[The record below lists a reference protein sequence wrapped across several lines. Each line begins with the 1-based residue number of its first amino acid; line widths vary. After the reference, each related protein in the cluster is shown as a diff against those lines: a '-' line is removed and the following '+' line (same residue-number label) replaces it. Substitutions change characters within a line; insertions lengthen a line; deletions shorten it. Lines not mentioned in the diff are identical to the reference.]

1 MIKAIIGSMMGSLIL
16 FGAVGYFIYKK
27 YGDRI
32 SNILEKLEKIEG
44 LLNKFL

>member
-1 MIKAIIGSMMGSLIL
+1 MIKAIIGSMIGSVIL
-16 FGAVGYFIYKK
+16 FGAIGLFIYKT

-32 SNILEKLEKIEG
+32 SKILEKLEKIEG